1 MELHFT
7 LVAPHRERR
16 ATYELVAAIPRG
28 ASGTELAGE
37 LDRLFGAEG
46 IMVEGR
52 PLAELTVGS
61 PPLRNGAILLA
72 GEAARTPHR
81 SDPPLVLGVRSGP
94 AAGSVFAL
102 PRGVHTVGRGPEA
115 QRGTISLPDPELSRE
130 HARLAVTEASVRL
143 LDTGSGNGTAVGG
156 RRIRAATVVTGQLL
170 RFGSSTGSLEVSGGS
185 PLHATAGRPHGEP
198 LRVARPDRGR
208 PRLALLAMATVPLV
222 LGVGMA
228 ALTGQWMFLGMS
240 GVSAAAALLPLAEG
254 RRARRTF
261 AQELTKAVGDDLAR
275 RLRAA
280 PDAYEISTQTAGSR
294 GDPEDV
300 VMLRVGTGTRPAD
313 VVVEASHESLVRE
326 HGSVP
331 VVVPFDGLV
340 TLRGPRRNAEGLVR
354 FLLLQLASLPAASGL
369 TTVLAGGPLE
379 LRLAARFLP
388 RVRVLTD
395 AECADTAC
403 VKAALTADARCGVLV
418 LPGLKPAASAAI
430 VEAALALER
439 PVVNAAGAVDRQGL
453 EIDLGSSPALLRSPG
468 SESNVV
474 ADLVPPR
481 AFATAARH
489 LGSLGE
495 TDDGGALPR
504 RCLLSDVVGLTE
516 HDIAEAWAR
525 ETATDSSM
533 PVPLGL
539 TQSGPLILDL
549 AADGPHVL
557 IAGTTGSGK
566 SELLRSLVASA
577 AASHSPRRLTFL
589 FVDFK
594 GGSGLEPLTG
604 LPHCVGLISD
614 LAGQIDRTLISLR
627 AEVVRRERILAES
640 GCADIIDYQRM
651 SSGERAH
658 LPRLALVI
666 DEFRML
672 VDENPEALAE
682 FLRIASIGRSLG
694 LHLIMATQRPQGAV
708 SADIRANVGSVIALR
723 VVGEAESRDV
733 IGSPRAA
740 SLPAEAP
747 GRALLARGTRDP
759 VEFQTASLGLAG
771 EAARRRPLCVMEAD
785 QWLKGRPLPGDD
797 SVPPTPAESAAGF
810 VEAVRR
816 AWEADGGR
824 LPRRPLADPL
834 PQMPGSPSP
843 DPGPSVNLGIA
854 DLPHEQRTAVLD
866 WTPET
871 QGHLAFV
878 GDPSA
883 GCGRA
888 LAAVVSRLA
897 AAERSRYLY
906 LLDADG
912 SLARLCG
919 HPRVGAYLRP
929 DELRDAARLIARL
942 AEEVSSRH
950 GSDDPTLILGIS
962 GWGSWIAALRSN
974 AYSATE
980 DALID
985 IIRRGPTRRVVIV
998 LSGSRDLVA
1007 SRAFSEL
1014 PSRLFFPWGT
1024 TEEARLGWPRA
1035 IGSVAPGRAIATGA
1049 ISGER
1054 HVAVQC
1060 FDALPADQPEPSGL
1074 GAPPFRIRRLPTEV
1088 IAAQISGPE
1097 TCGNPRTISLP
1108 TSVGQAPDPPVP
1120 TSVDQ
1125 APDVPVPNGVGQA
1138 PDVPVPNG
1146 IGQTPG
1152 TPAPTGVGQNPEP
1165 SLAPGTSPGRPSVLW
1180 LAVGIR
1186 GDDGETL
1193 AVPLAPQEVLLVVGT
1208 RQCGKTS
1215 FLNALPA
1222 MNRGA
1227 ARWYRPDP
1235 KGAAGARGSSE
1246 AIASLE
1252 ASVLAAA
1259 RDSRAGQR
1267 AVLLIDDADHLTAKE
1282 NRLLNEALDAGAS
1295 VVATAG
1301 YSASLYRT
1309 CPISLRARDAR
1320 SGIAIHPRSSSD
1332 GDVFGVRL
1340 DPPGRVPPGRAIA
1353 VVDGTATDVQL
1364 GWLGKDRT
1372 SQSG

>member
-7 LVAPHRERR
+7 LVAPHRGRR
-16 ATYELVAAIPRG
+16 ASCELVATIARG
-28 ASGTELAGE
+28 ASGTELTGE
-37 LDRLFGAEG
+37 LDRLFGARG

-52 PLAELTVGS
+52 PLAGLTVGS
-61 PPLRNGAILLA
+61 PPLRDGAILLA
-72 GEAARTPHR
+72 GEAARTPR
-81 SDPPLVLGVRSGP
+81 GFDSPLVLGIRSGP

-102 PRGVHTVGRGPEA
+102 PRGVHTVGRGPDA
-115 QRGTISLPDPELSRE
+115 PRGTIALPDPELSRE
-130 HARLAVTEASVRL
+130 HARLAVSESSVRL
-143 LDTGSGNGTAVGG
+143 LDAGSGNGTWVDG

-198 LRVARPDRGR
+198 LSVARPDRGR
-208 PRLALLAMATVPLV
+208 PRLALVAMAAVPLV

-280 PDAYEISTQTAGSR
+280 PDAYEITTQTAGSR

-340 TLRGPRRNAEGLVR
+340 ALRGPRRNAEGLAR

-369 TTVLAGGPLE
+369 TTVLAGGPLD

-395 AECADTAC
+395 AECADPAC
-403 VKAALTADARCGVLV
+403 VKATLTADARCGVLV

-439 PVVNAAGAVDRQGL
+439 PIVNAAGAVDRHGL

-468 SESNVV
+468 SETDVV

-489 LGSLGE
+489 LASLGE

-504 RCLLSDVVGLTE
+504 RCLLNDVVGLTE

-525 ETATDSSM
+525 ETATDSSV

-594 GGSGLEPLTG
+594 GGSGLEPLSG
-604 LPHCVGLISD
+604 LPHCVGLVSD
-614 LAGQIDRTLISLR
+614 LAGEIDRTLISLR

-640 GCADIIDYQRM
+640 GCADIIDYQRT
-651 SSGERAH
+651 SGERED

-723 VVGEAESRDV
+723 VMGEAESRDV

-747 GRALLARGTRDP
+747 GRALLASGARDP
-759 VEFQTASLGLAG
+759 VEFQAASLGLAG
-771 EAARRRPLCVMEAD
+771 EAAAWRPLRVMEAD
-785 QWLKGRPLPGDD
+785 QWLEGRHITGDD
-797 SVPPTPAESAAGF
+797 SVPLTPAESAAGF
-810 VEAVRR
+810 VEEVRS

-843 DPGPSVNLGIA
+843 DLGPSVTLGLA

-866 WTPET
+866 WTPEA
-871 QGHLAFV
+871 QGHLAIV
-878 GDPSA
+878 GDPAA

-912 SLARLCG
+912 SLAGLCR
-919 HPRVGAYLRP
+919 HPRVGTHLRP
-929 DELRDAARLIARL
+929 DELRDATRLIARL
-942 AEEVSSRH
+942 AEEVSTRP
-950 GSDDPTLILGIS
+950 GSGDPTLILAIS

-974 AYSATE
+974 AHSATE

-985 IIRRGPTRRVVIV
+985 VIRRGPSRRVVIV

-1007 SRAFSEL
+1007 SRAFSEV

-1035 IGSVAPGRAIATGA
+1035 IGSAAPGRAVATGA
-1049 ISGER
+1049 IAGER
-1054 HVAVQC
+1054 HVAVQ
-1060 FDALPADQPEPSGL
+1060 FFEALSADQPARGEL
-1074 GAPPFRIRRLPTEV
+1074 EAPPFRIRRLPTEV
-1088 IAAQISGPE
+1088 IAAQISGPK
-1097 TCGNPRTISLP
+1097 TCDNPGTISARPGAGQGPDISVP
-1108 TSVGQAPDPPVP
+1108 TSVGQA
-1120 TSVDQ
+1120 
-1125 APDVPVPNGVGQA
+1125 
-1138 PDVPVPNG
+1138 
-1146 IGQTPG
+1146 
-1152 TPAPTGVGQNPEP
+1152 PEP

-1180 LAVGIR
+1180 LAVGVH
-1186 GDDGETL
+1186 GDDGETM
-1193 AVPLAPQEVLLVVGT
+1193 AVPLAPHDVLLVVGT

-1215 FLNALPA
+1215 FLDALPA
-1222 MNRGA
+1222 MNPRA
-1227 ARWYRPDP
+1227 ARWHRPDP
-1235 KGAAGARGSSE
+1235 KGANAPGSPE

-1252 ASVLAAA
+1252 ASALAAV
-1259 RDSRAGQR
+1259 RDSRAGLR

-1282 NRLLNEALDAGAS
+1282 NRLLSEALDAGLS
-1295 VVATAG
+1295 VVATTG

-1309 CPISLRARDAR
+1309 CPISVRARDAR
-1320 SGIAIHPRSSSD
+1320 SGIAIHPRAPSD

-1353 VVDGTATDVQL
+1353 VVDGRPTDVQL